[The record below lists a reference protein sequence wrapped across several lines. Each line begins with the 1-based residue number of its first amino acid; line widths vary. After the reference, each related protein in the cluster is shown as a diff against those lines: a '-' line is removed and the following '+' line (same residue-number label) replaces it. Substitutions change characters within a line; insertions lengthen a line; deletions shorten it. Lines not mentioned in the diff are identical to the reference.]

1 MYKDTISDLKNS
13 AKEQAVQPKGD
24 LAIALR
30 YLLGEDNAP
39 RIVASGRGYL
49 AEKILEQ
56 AQEHGVPIQQNPEV
70 AQLLAGLEIG
80 QAVPPELYQVVAE
93 VLAFVYGLDSSRRRI

>member
-1 MYKDTISDLKNS
+1 MQKNTTGDVKNS
-13 AKEQAVQPKGD
+13 AEQQTGKSKGD

-49 AEKILEQ
+49 AKKILEQ

-80 QAVPPELYQVVAE
+80 QEVPPKLYQVVAE
-93 VLAFVYGLDSSRRRI
+93 VLSFVYSLDSSRRRF